1 MIFNIIYSAPSG
13 KKSVFSVKIGGVPVT
28 VKVGNITI
36 EKVIIMIIKS
46 YEIKKNKDNCNCK
59 KYKNSLISTFRPAWY
74 QIINF

>member
-13 KKSVFSVKIGGVPVT
+13 KKSVFSVKIGGVPVI

-46 YEIKKNKDNCNCK
+46 YEIKKEK
-59 KYKNSLISTFRPAWY
+59 
-74 QIINF
+74 QG

>member
-13 KKSVFSVKIGGVPVT
+13 KKSVVSVKIGGVPVT

-46 YEIKKNKDNCNCK
+46 YEIKKEK
-59 KYKNSLISTFRPAWY
+59 
-74 QIINF
+74 QG